1 MTHNKFFS
9 KFILVVALSM
19 GATYCDDSGSD
30 LGSCAATGSAAG
42 SDAKA
47 SFLAAKNLGLAAAG
61 LVAVGLVVYGV
72 QKFIA
77 ARKTKAVDLAQ
88 PVAPKASSTQANAGQ
103 TTRRASF
110 FGMGS

>member
-19 GATYCDDSGSD
+19 GATYCADEGSD
-30 LGSCAATGSAAG
+30 SGSCAAK
-42 SDAKA
+42 SDAKE
-47 SFLAAKNLGLAAAG
+47 SILTTKNLGLAAAG

-72 QKFIA
+72 QKFRA

-88 PVAPKASSTQANAGQ
+88 PVAPKDSSTDAKAGQ